1 MAAPS
6 GTCPRWRGLQRA
18 RLMPEALMSTERD
31 RPFLMR
37 SGGGWSPGRCRERLT
52 RMVEVLGR
60 GARTLGI
67 GAECDDDAW
76 VVQEAE

>member
-1 MAAPS
+1 
-6 GTCPRWRGLQRA
+6 
-18 RLMPEALMSTERD
+18 
-31 RPFLMR
+31 
-37 SGGGWSPGRCRERLT
+37 
-52 RMVEVLGR
+52 MVEVLGR